1 MKPAFSPEQ
10 QRQSNGLHE
19 RVQTFIRGDR
29 HSPSEFETLALDIAR
44 FQAEHIAGY
53 ARLVAARQAS
63 LTTLQS
69 LPPVPVEAF
78 RLTRIAVHPPELDAV
93 RYLTSGTTGATRG
106 LHAMRRV
113 DTYRLAA
120 LTWARQLLMPAGAR
134 HAAVCALLP
143 EGNTESSSLSAM
155 AQMFIE
161 DFEPSSGEARP
172 YGPWLLS
179 DDYNVVTALNTEILR
194 AKRCNVPLIVV
205 ATSFGLMHLLEA
217 LEQSSLEPWSRT
229 VVMPTGGFKG
239 KAKEISTAE
248 QRELVASAFGIPKA
262 QVIGEYGMTELS
274 SQLYESTTG
283 AQGTAGCAIVAPSH
297 GSDSPLYYP
306 PPWLEVAAVDPETLL
321 PVTPGQP
328 GLARFIDLANVDSAV
343 CIVTQDRIVQ
353 RGLGFELLGRE
364 PGAPSRG
371 CSLSTEEWLN
381 ARQSS

>member
-1 MKPAFSPEQ
+1 MNTAFSTEQ
-10 QRQSNGLHE
+10 QRQSNVLHE
-19 RVQTFIRGDR
+19 QVQAFIRSS
-29 HSPSEFETLALDIAR
+29 HHAHAEFESLALAIAR

-63 LTTLQS
+63 LTSLQS

-93 RYLTSGTTGATRG
+93 RYLTSGTTGGTRG

-120 LTWARQLLMPAGAR
+120 LTWARQLLMPAGAT

-143 EGNTESSSLSAM
+143 EGNAESSSLSAM

-161 DFEPSSGEARP
+161 DFEPRIQEARP

-179 DDYNVVTALNTEILR
+179 DDFNVVTALNTEILR

-205 ATSFGLMHLLEA
+205 ATSFGLMHLLEE

-239 KAKEISTAE
+239 KAKEISTTE
-248 QRELVASAFGIPKA
+248 QRELVAAAFGIPEA

-274 SQLYESTTG
+274 SQLYESTTI
-283 AQGTAGCAIVAPSH
+283 ARAPSL
-297 GSDSPLYYP
+297 SSPLYYP
-306 PPWLEVAAVDPETLL
+306 PPWLHVAAVDPETLL
-321 PVTPGQP
+321 PVEPGEA
-328 GLARFIDLANVDSAV
+328 GLARFIDLANVDSAI

-353 RGLGFELLGRE
+353 RGSGFELLGRE

-381 ARQSS
+381 AHQSS